1 MKTMTNMMI
10 TYKPANAALFVRAL
24 CLVVATIAS
33 TLFIRETKAQGTV
46 SGDFKAIPEK
56 TTINWKATKVTG
68 EHSGIV
74 KLKSGV
80 FHIKEGKLKA
90 GTVEINMMTIEDT
103 DMQPGEY
110 KTKLENHLKSDDF
123 FSVEKHPVAKF
134 EFMKAEFVKDKNYN
148 ITGNLTIKGIT
159 NEVSFP
165 AIVDITEAKMEGMAA
180 VITIDRTKWD
190 IRYGSGKFFEG
201 LGDKMIHDEFKLNV
215 KVGAVK

>member
-10 TYKPANAALFVRAL
+10 TAL
-24 CLVVATIAS
+24 IAS

-46 SGDFKAIPEK
+46 SGDFKAAPVA
-56 TTINWKATKVTG
+56 TTINWRATKVTG
-68 EHSGIV
+68 EHSGAV

-90 GTVEINMMTIEDT
+90 GSFEIDMKTIENT

-123 FSVEKHPVAKF
+123 FSVEKHPVAKLDIT
-134 EFMKAEFVKDKNYN
+134 KAEFVKDKNYS
-148 ITGNLTIKGIT
+148 ITGKLTIKGIT
-159 NEVSFP
+159 NDVTFPATVEVS
-165 AIVDITEAKMEGMAA
+165 DAKLDATCD
-180 VITIDRTKWD
+180 ITIDRTKWD

-201 LGDKMIHDEFKLNV
+201 LGDKMIHDKFTMQV